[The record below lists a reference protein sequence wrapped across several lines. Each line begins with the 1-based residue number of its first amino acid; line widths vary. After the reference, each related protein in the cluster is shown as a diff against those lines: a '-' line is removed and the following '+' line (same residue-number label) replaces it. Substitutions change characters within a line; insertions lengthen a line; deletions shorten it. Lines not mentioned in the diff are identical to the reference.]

1 MNIFS
6 RLFRRAPKN
15 TKYAPTFNGYTPLFT
30 QYGTNV
36 YAFDVVQQ
44 TLKCVVDEFKKTRP
58 EHIRARGTDPVFE
71 SSSTVQ
77 AVLSEPNRLMTT
89 SEFLEKT
96 AWLLLLN
103 YNAFVV
109 PVYRVWIDEKTGAE
123 RRYYEALYPILPLTV
138 EFIEDAADR
147 LFVRFTFRDGTE
159 TTFPYDDIIHLRL
172 NYSVNEYMGGNELG
186 EPDQRGLLETLNLNR
201 QLLEGIA
208 KAMKAS
214 YSVSAIVKY
223 NSLIDEEKMAADIA
237 KFQERLDNSK
247 SSVLPTDLKADFI
260 PIDRNAKIVDEP
272 TLKFIDEKILRNF
285 GVPLPILRG
294 DFTKEQYE
302 SFSQK
307 TLEPLINLFSQA
319 FTKKLFTSRE
329 KAYGNKVIFYQGD
342 MIFMTASQ
350 KIRMIEVLA
359 PTGAISENEKRIAV
373 GLPPLPELSGV
384 YKMSLNWIDTK
395 NADAYQVGNVNVDVI
410 DEEKEDV

>member
-15 TKYAPTFNGYTPLFT
+15 TKYAPTFNGYTPLYT

-44 TLKCVVDEFKKTRP
+44 ALKCIVDEIKKTRP

-103 YNAFVV
+103 YNAFIV

-123 RRYYEALYPILPLTV
+123 RRYYEALYPVLPLTV
-138 EFIEDAADR
+138 EFIEDASDR

-223 NSLIDEEKMAADIA
+223 NSLLDEEKMAADIA
-237 KFQERLDNSK
+237 KFQDRLDK
-247 SSVLPTDLKADFI
+247 SQSSILPTDLKADFI

-294 DFTKEQYE
+294 DFTKEQFE